1 MLYRRNAYRDLDRTP
16 PIASYTITMAFDTE
30 KLKQLPAEPGV
41 YLYKDSAG
49 KIIYVGKA
57 AILKNRVR
65 QYFQKSRTPD
75 AKTEALVVEISD
87 VDWITVDTELDAL
100 FLEAELIRRYKPR
113 YNILLRD
120 DKSSGFIRVDYNSPH
135 PTVTVT
141 RRPLDD
147 GAKYFG
153 PYFSVF
159 SVKKAL
165 LYLRRAFPYST
176 HTGNMPRR
184 ACLQYHLGLCPGLEE
199 GKTSLQDY
207 RENLRKLMDYFK
219 GNRKV
224 LIKQVEKDMYT
235 AAKRSQFEE
244 AAKLRKQLFALRGLT
259 KQIVFSDTEF
269 MDLSKD
275 EGMAGLADLLGLA
288 TPPRRIEGYDISHMS
303 GTDTT
308 ASMVVFTN
316 GMPNKAEYRKFKMR
330 IPGNDDFAHM
340 NEAITRR
347 LSEKNVKQWGLP
359 DLFLIDGGK
368 GQLSA
373 AVAARNAANKQ
384 HIPMI
389 GLAKREEEIVI
400 HNEESLAEY
409 RGLDNHGGQKPG
421 DFTLVLLPKS
431 SHTVKLLQRIRDES
445 HRFAVS
451 YHTVLKRQRQTAG
464 FLDDIPTIGPATRK
478 KLLRTFGSVK
488 KLTEASQPEI
498 EKVVGIKK
506 TAILIQYI
514 GPERK

>member
-1 MLYRRNAYRDLDRTP
+1 
-16 PIASYTITMAFDTE
+16 MAFDTNR
-30 KLKQLPAEPGV
+30 LKDLPADPGV
-41 YLYKDSAG
+41 YLYKNTSG

-57 AILKNRVR
+57 AVLKNRVR

-75 AKTEALVVEISD
+75 PKTDALVAEIAD
-87 VDWITVDTELDAL
+87 LDWITVDSELDAL

-147 GAKYFG
+147 GAQYFG
-153 PYFSVF
+153 PYYSVF

-165 LYLRRAFPYST
+165 QYLRRAFPYST
-176 HTGNMPRR
+176 HTGVMPKR

-199 GKTSLQDY
+199 NKTSLKDY
-207 RENLRKLMDYFK
+207 RQNLKKLMQYFK
-219 GNRKV
+219 GERKQ
-224 LIKQVEKDMYT
+224 LIQQVERDMYA
-235 AAKRSQFEE
+235 AAKRSDFEE
-244 AAKLRKQLFALRGLT
+244 AGRLKRQLFALEGLT
-259 KQIVFSDTEF
+259 KQIVFSDKEF

-275 EGMAGLADLLGLA
+275 EGLAGLAELLDLPK
-288 TPPRRIEGYDISHMS
+288 PPRRIEGYDISHMS
-303 GTDTT
+303 GTDTV

-316 GMPNKAEYRKFKMR
+316 GLPNKAQYRKFKMR

-347 LSEKNVKQWGLP
+347 LSEKNIKDWGLP

-373 AVAARNAANKQ
+373 AMAARDKAGYAQ
-384 HIPMI
+384 VPMI
-389 GLAKREEEIVI
+389 GLAKREEEIVTY
-400 HNEESLAEY
+400 HDGEFDML
-409 RGLDNHGGQKPG
+409 
-421 DFTLVLLPKS
+421 LLPKS
-431 SHTVKLLQRIRDES
+431 SHVVKLLQRIRDES

-451 YHTVLKRQRQTAG
+451 YHTVLKRQRQTSS
-464 FLDDIPTIGPATRK
+464 FLDDIPTIGPVTRK
-478 KLLRTFGSVK
+478 KLLRTFGSTK
-488 KLTEASQPEI
+488 RLMQARQFEL
-498 EKVVGIKK
+498 EKVVGVKK
-506 TAILIQYI
+506 AAILRQYI
-514 GPERK
+514 RAQKKSDT

>member
-1 MLYRRNAYRDLDRTP
+1 MNTN
-16 PIASYTITMAFDTE
+16 FDTNR
-30 KLKQLPAEPGV
+30 LKDLPSEPGV
-41 YLYKDSAG
+41 YLYKNRAG

-57 AILKNRVR
+57 AVLKNRVR

-75 AKTEALVVEISD
+75 PKTEALVAEIAD
-87 VDWITVDTELDAL
+87 LDWITVETELDAL

-176 HTGNMPRR
+176 HVGPMPRR

-199 GKTSLQDY
+199 NKTSLPEY
-207 RENLRKLMDYFK
+207 RANLRRLMQYFK
-219 GNRKV
+219 GERKV
-224 LIKQVEKDMYT
+224 LIKQVEKDMKT
-235 AAKRSQFEE
+235 AAKNQQFEE
-244 AAKLRKQLFALRGLT
+244 AARYRKQLFALKGLT
-259 KQIVFSDTEF
+259 KQIVFSDKEF

-275 EGMAGLADLLGLA
+275 EGLSGLAALLGLDK
-288 TPPRRIEGYDISHMS
+288 PPRRIEGYDISHMS

-316 GMPNKAEYRKFKMR
+316 GLPNKAEYRKFKMR

-347 LSEKNVKQWGLP
+347 LSAKNVKQWGLP

-373 AVAARNAANKQ
+373 ALKARNAAG
-384 HIPMI
+384 HGTIPMI

-400 HNEESLAEY
+400 HNQDSLASY
-409 RGLDNHGGQKPG
+409 KGLAEHGGQSNG
-421 DFTLVLLPKS
+421 DFSMILLPKS

-451 YHTVLKRQRQTAG
+451 YHTVLKRQRQTSS

-478 KLLRTFGSVK
+478 KLLKNFGSVK
-488 KLTEASQPEI
+488 RLMQARQWEV
-498 EKVVGIKK
+498 EKVVGPKK
-506 TAILIQYI
+506 AVILRQYI
-514 GPERK
+514 RAQKKSQV

>member
-1 MLYRRNAYRDLDRTP
+1 
-16 PIASYTITMAFDTE
+16 MAFDTT
-30 KLKQLPAEPGV
+30 KLKDLPADPGV
-41 YLYKDSAG
+41 YLYKDANG

-57 AILKNRVR
+57 AVLKNRVR
-65 QYFQKSRTPD
+65 QYFQKSRTAD
-75 AKTEALVVEISD
+75 AKTDALVAEIAD
-87 VDWITVDTELDAL
+87 LDWITVDTELDAL

-147 GAKYFG
+147 GAQYFG
-153 PYFSVF
+153 PYYSVF

-176 HTGNMPRR
+176 HTGTIPKR

-199 GKTSLQDY
+199 NKTSLQDY
-207 RENLRKLMDYFK
+207 RANLRKLMQYFK
-219 GNRKV
+219 GERKQ
-224 LIKQVEKDMYT
+224 LLKQVEKQMYE
-235 AAKRSQFEE
+235 AAKKSQFEE
-244 AAKLRKQLFALRGLT
+244 AALYRKQLYALKGLT
-259 KQIVFSDTEF
+259 KQIIFSDKEF

-275 EGMAGLADLLGLA
+275 EGLAGLATVLGLSS
-288 TPPRRIEGYDISHMS
+288 PPRRIEGYDISHMS

-340 NEAITRR
+340 NEAICRR
-347 LSEKNVKQWGLP
+347 LSEKNVKAWGLP
-359 DLFLIDGGK
+359 NLFLIDGGK

-373 AVAARNAANKQ
+373 ALAARDAAGHQ
-384 HIPMI
+384 EIPMI

-400 HNEESLAEY
+400 HNTQSLADY
-409 RGLDNHGGQKPG
+409 SGLDGHGGQTPG
-421 DFTLVLLPKS
+421 DFTMVLLPKS

-451 YHTVLKRQRQTAG
+451 YHTVLKRQRQTASL
-464 FLDDIPTIGPATRK
+464 LDDIPTIGPATRK

-488 KLTEASQPEI
+488 KLMEAEHTEI
-498 EKVVGIKK
+498 EKVVGVKK
-506 TAILIQYI
+506 AAILRQYI
-514 GPERK
+514 RAQQKSV